1 MPKITKEQKV
11 KTVAD
16 LKEKLSRAS
25 GMVLANYHGLSVSQ
39 MQELKKSLKE
49 SDAEFIISKN
59 TLISRA
65 AKEAK
70 KEIPDEQ
77 LEGPTAIL
85 FSFGDALASVKKLA
99 DFIKQH
105 QLPEIKIGD
114 LEGRVLSKDEVLAI
128 AKIPSKQELYSRVAG
143 SLNSPIYGLV
153 ATLSGNL
160 RNLVYVLN
168 AIKDSNPP
176 AGGSKG
182 GATN

>member
-16 LKEKLSRAS
+16 LKDKLSRAS

-39 MQELKKSLKE
+39 IQELKKSLKE
-49 SDAEFIISKN
+49 SDAEFVISKN

-65 AKEAK
+65 AEEAK
-70 KEIPDEQ
+70 KEIPGEQ

-85 FSFGDALASVKKLA
+85 FAFGDALASIKKLA
-99 DFIKQH
+99 DFIKQY

-114 LEGRVLSKDEVLAI
+114 LEGRVISKDEVLSL
-128 AKIPSKQELYSRVAG
+128 AKIPSKQELYAKVVG

-153 ATLSGNL
+153 TALSGNF
-160 RNLVYVLN
+160 RNLVYVLKQVEN
-168 AIKDSNPP
+168 
-176 AGGSKG
+176 SKG

>member
-49 SDAEFIISKN
+49 SDAEFVISKN

-70 KEIPDEQ
+70 KEIPSEQ

-99 DFIKQH
+99 DFIKLY
-105 QLPEIKIGD
+105 QLPDIKIGS
-114 LEGRVLSKDEVLAI
+114 LENRMLTRDEVLTL
-128 AKIPSKQELYSRVAG
+128 AKIPSKQELYVQVVS
-143 SLNSPIYGLV
+143 SLNFPIYGLV

-168 AIKDSNPP
+168 QVKNSR
-176 AGGSKG
+176 G

>member
-16 LKEKLSRAS
+16 LKDKLSRAS

-49 SDAEFIISKN
+49 SDAEFVISKN
-59 TLISRA
+59 TLITRA

-70 KEIPDEQ
+70 KEIPSEQ

-85 FSFGDALASVKKLA
+85 FAFGDALASIKKLA
-99 DFIKQH
+99 DFIKQY

-114 LEGRVLSKDEVLAI
+114 IENRMLTKDEVLAL
-128 AKIPSKQELYSRVAG
+128 AKIPSQQELYAKVVG

-160 RNLVYVLN
+160 RNLVYVL
-168 AIKDSNPP
+168 KQVEQ
-176 AGGSKG
+176 SKG